1 MTLPVFLSA
10 SEPYATRKEEYW
22 ETQNLVN
29 IRAAVRTI
37 CAHVLRQGPLVFG
50 GHPAITPLAR
60 SIADRI
66 RHDRQRD
73 DRSAPAPRLLM
84 FQSRLY
90 VREDPDIPDIV
101 VTDAITAEG
110 EIASSVG
117 SRNLS
122 LLRMRYEM
130 LGYEGAEP
138 VHPKLRQYQ
147 SQFGRQR
154 ELALFGGQL
163 SPGAPQFR
171 AAFFVGGMEGVI
183 REFRIFR
190 SLHPRT
196 PAYPL
201 GSTGA
206 AAKLLL
212 KEAGISN
219 AALNEALERDTA
231 YSLLLEQLLP
241 AAETKTIAPQYHW
254 ETGTDSTSYS
264 AADHIDPD
272 ELERQITLPP

>member
-1 MTLPVFLSA
+1 MLPVFLSA
-10 SEPYATRKEEYW
+10 SEPSETRLPDFWDPQK
-22 ETQNLVN
+22 LVN

-37 CAHVLRQGPLVFG
+37 CTHVLREGPLVFG

-60 SIADRI
+60 GIADRI

-73 DRSAPAPRLLM
+73 DPGAPAPRLLM

-90 VREDPDIPDIV
+90 VRQNPDIPDVI
-101 VTDAITAEG
+101 VTDALTAEG
-110 EIASSVG
+110 DVASSVG

-138 VHPKLRQYQ
+138 VHPKLQEYR
-147 SQFGRQR
+147 SLFGRPR
-154 ELALFGGQL
+154 ELALFGRQL
-163 SPGAPQFR
+163 PPGAPQFR
-171 AAFFVGGMEGVI
+171 AAFFVGGMEGVV

-190 SLHPRT
+190 SFHPRT

-212 KEAGISN
+212 MEAGISN

-231 YSLLLEQLLP
+231 YGLLLEQLLP

-254 ETGTDSTSYS
+254 ETGTDTASYS